1 MLLVGEGFRGFEVH
15 GEFCK
20 CVFAFSLMLYAAWK
34 ASSEGCRYDDVSMF
48 LLQLEAHKT
57 LYLFKWLSLLVVGSG
72 KLALLF
78 SVCIIIKFTL
88 LSAVSLTNCFQ
99 IWEVYLLCFS
109 EEASVIAWLLMVCS
123 LIGVMHYACT
133 W

>member
-1 MLLVGEGFRGFEVH
+1 
-15 GEFCK
+15 
-20 CVFAFSLMLYAAWK
+20 
-34 ASSEGCRYDDVSMF
+34 
-48 LLQLEAHKT
+48 LEAHKT

-78 SVCIIIKFTL
+78 SVCIINKFTL
-88 LSAVSLTNCFQ
+88 LSAVSLTTCFQ

-123 LIGVMHYACT
+123 LIGKMHYACT
-133 W
+133 LLVIDKCL